1 VPDLEKWLHNRQE
14 FTSMLQQQLLRAQQH
29 MKAQADKHRSE
40 REFQAGDLVY
50 LKVQPYVQMSL
61 APCSCQKLSFRFF
74 GPYKILQ
81 RVGVVAY
88 RLDLP
93 AQAHI
98 HDVVHVSQL
107 KKHMLPDA
115 MVSPT
120 ITVIQPNTVL
130 IPAGCLHHH
139 QLIRRGDTTSR
150 RVLVHWKGLPASL
163 ATWELYEEMQRIH
176 SSTTAWGQAFA

>member
-1 VPDLEKWLHNRQE
+1 
-14 FTSMLQQQLLRAQQH
+14 MLQQQLLRAQQR

-81 RVGVVAY
+81 RVGAVAY

-115 MVSPT
+115 MVSPD
-120 ITVIQPNTVL
+120 IAVIQPNTVL

-150 RVLVHWKGLPASL
+150 RVLVRWKGLPASL
-163 ATWELYEEMQRIH
+163 ATWELYEEMRRIH